1 MSASSAT
8 GRGPARAPR
17 RPAKII
23 RMPTPRATRR
33 RRVVRIGAA
42 ILAIGLASAIAL
54 RGVRVATL
62 NTTRVATDEF
72 ASPLSAQE
80 FRILKLVNDER
91 VRAGQPPLQFSP
103 LLMSAAR
110 AHSIDM
116 AERRY
121 FGHDSPAGDT
131 PADRVRMMGIN
142 YEELAESLYR
152 DDSSDVETLPNRV
165 VKGWLASPSHRANML
180 STRFRIAAVGI
191 ARSDDGNIYVTQD
204 FIR

>member
-8 GRGPARAPR
+8 GRGPARASR

-42 ILAIGLASAIAL
+42 ILAIGLASAI
-54 RGVRVATL
+54 GVHVATL
-62 NTTRVATDEF
+62 HSTRVATGEF

-91 VRAGQPPLQFSP
+91 VRAGQAPLQFSP

-165 VKGWLASPSHRANML
+165 VKGWLASPSHRANLL

-191 ARSDDGNIYVTQD
+191 ARSDDGKIYVTQD

>member
-8 GRGPARAPR
+8 GRGPARASR

-33 RRVVRIGAA
+33 KRVVRIGAA
-42 ILAIGLASAIAL
+42 LLAIGLASAIGVH
-54 RGVRVATL
+54 GVRVATL
-62 NTTRVATDEF
+62 HTTGVATGEF

-131 PADRVRMMGIN
+131 PADRVRMMGIS

-152 DDSSDVETLPNRV
+152 DDSSNVETLPDRV

-191 ARSDDGNIYVTQD
+191 ARSDDGKIYVTQD

>member
-1 MSASSAT
+1 
-8 GRGPARAPR
+8 
-17 RPAKII
+17 
-23 RMPTPRATRR
+23 MPTPRGTRR
-33 RRVVRIGAA
+33 RRVIRIGAA
-42 ILAIGLASAIAL
+42 ILAIGLASAVGL
-54 RGVRVATL
+54 HGVRVVTL
-62 NTTRVATDEF
+62 NTTRVGTGEF

-152 DDSSDVETLPNRV
+152 DDSSNVEMLPNRV

>member
-1 MSASSAT
+1 M
-8 GRGPARAPR
+8 
-17 RPAKII
+17 
-23 RMPTPRATRR
+23 
-33 RRVVRIGAA
+33 
-42 ILAIGLASAIAL
+42 LAIGLASAIGVH
-54 RGVRVATL
+54 GVRVATL
-62 NTTRVATDEF
+62 HTTRVASGEF

-91 VRAGQPPLQFSP
+91 VRAGQPPLEFSP

-121 FGHDSPAGDT
+121 LGHDSPAGDT

-152 DDSSDVETLPNRV
+152 DDTSNVETLPNRV

-191 ARSDDGNIYVTQD
+191 ARSGDGKIYVTQD